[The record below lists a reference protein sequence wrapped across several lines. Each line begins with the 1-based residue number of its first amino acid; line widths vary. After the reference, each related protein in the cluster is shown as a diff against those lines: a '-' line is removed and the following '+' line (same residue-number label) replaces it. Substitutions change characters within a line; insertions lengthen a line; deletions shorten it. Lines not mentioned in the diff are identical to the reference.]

1 MALIDPSELD
11 DLSSD
16 GLKRF
21 LFNQQIDFDC
31 MKGNDEELRDL
42 CLFYLLSNSHE
53 RDNNFK

>member
-21 LFNQQIDFDC
+21 LFNQQIDFDYI
-31 MKGNDEELRDL
+31 KGNDEELRDL